1 MDLTGELASIVM
13 LIWDSKF
20 LKKCSKI
27 GIQIPMYD
35 RYVDDTLNVL
45 PAIRHQWEY
54 CSVNNEKVYKSVNAV
69 NNENDRDSQAH
80 TMKILTSV
88 ANSIT
93 PEIRMEADYPSK
105 HNDNRLPFLDLAIWM
120 DGKKVRHSFFRKDMA
135 TPFLILKRSAMS
147 MATKRESLLQEGLRR
162 LRNMDCSISIDERN
176 KVMST
181 FSNAMRI
188 SGYNWEYR
196 FNMIKG
202 ITQRYQECER
212 LISEGSR
219 VRYRTGAQILEQ
231 KQNRNGKS
239 INTWFLKGE
248 FTNVLKVQCTPE
260 GRLRE
265 VVQKTRFQWQ

>member
-1 MDLTGELASIVM
+1 
-13 LIWDSKF
+13 
-20 LKKCSKI
+20 
-27 GIQIPMYD
+27 
-35 RYVDDTLNVL
+35 
-45 PAIRHQWEY
+45 
-54 CSVNNEKVYKSVNAV
+54 
-69 NNENDRDSQAH
+69 
-80 TMKILTSV
+80 
-88 ANSIT
+88 
-93 PEIRMEADYPSK
+93 
-105 HNDNRLPFLDLAIWM
+105 
-120 DGKKVRHSFFRKDMA
+120 
-135 TPFLILKRSAMS
+135 MS

-162 LRNMDCSISIDERN
+162 LRNMDCSISRDERN

-219 VRYRTGAQILEQ
+219 VRYQTGAQILEQ

-260 GRLRE
+260 GRLRD
-265 VVQKTRFQWQ
+265 VVQKTMDKCVGPDKGKTKVVEAAGIPVTSGVKKDPFIINECNYIEKCDSDQNTDCSKSNVVYRVTCMLCKENDIKSVYTGTTGCSLHKRLIEHSNAVNNQDSKNAMYKHMSGKHPGAEPKFSTMVLDRQKFKIRRMQCTNT